1 MDVEYPSKRRDVNFN
16 SSAIT
21 AMKSRYTCRMYQGK
35 TIEPGLRASLI
46 QSLDDN
52 KLGPLGTKARFEIIA
67 ASEGDVSSLKGLGTY
82 GLIKGANGF
91 IVGAT
96 ESGPKSLEDFGYLM
110 ECAILRATELGLGTC
125 WLGGVFTKS
134 NFAKRIQLTDGEI
147 MPAIVVVGYREE
159 GSKERDKVRKGAGA
173 DHRLPREA
181 LFFEGD
187 FNKPIKDEAS
197 GPYREVLDL
206 VRWAPSASNKQPWR
220 IVKTETGWHF
230 CLARSKHYGKG
241 SLLFTLLRI
250 PDLQRVDMGIA
261 MCHFELSAQEL
272 GLKGSWVVE
281 DPALPLPDKTEYV
294 VTWRP
299 KV

>member
-1 MDVEYPSKRRDVNFN
+1 MNFN
-16 SSAIT
+16 SSVIT
-21 AMKSRYTCRMYQGK
+21 AMKNRYTCRIYQDK
-35 TIEPGLRASLI
+35 TIEPGLRASLV

-147 MPAIVVVGYREE
+147 MPAIVVVGYCEE
-159 GSKERDKVRKGAGA
+159 GGKERDKVRKGAGA

-181 LFFEGD
+181 LFFEGG
-187 FNKPIKDEAS
+187 FNKPIADEAS
-197 GPYREVLDL
+197 GPYKEVLDL

-261 MCHFELSAQEL
+261 MCHFELSAKEL

-299 KV
+299 C

>member
-1 MDVEYPSKRRDVNFN
+1 MNFK
-16 SSAIT
+16 SSAIA
-21 AMKSRYTCRMYQGK
+21 AMKSRYSCRRYQDK
-35 TIEPGLRASLI
+35 TIEPGLRTALT

-52 KLGPLGTKARFEIIA
+52 KLGPLGTKARFEVIA
-67 ASEGDVSSLKGLGTY
+67 ASEGDLSSLKGLGTY

-147 MPAIVVVGYREE
+147 MPAIAVVGVIEE
-159 GSKERDKVRKGAGA
+159 GGKSRDKVRQSAGA
-173 DHRLPREA
+173 DHRLPREV
-181 LFFEGD
+181 LFFED
-187 FNKPIKDEAS
+187 DLNKPIKDEAA

-261 MCHFELSAQEL
+261 MCHFEFSAREL

-281 DPALPLPDKTEYV
+281 DPVLSLPDKTEYV
-294 VTWRP
+294 VTWKP
-299 KV
+299 TV